1 MANNQ
6 KKLKAFVR
14 YDGSG
19 RVVASSLI
27 LRKNKPRVGRW
38 YEIPEYLC
46 CNGTGSTTTTTTN
59 GGGVTPTAWF
69 GQITNSGPS
78 DTWKW
83 NACNGF
89 GTSII
94 VYTSTTTITGGTF
107 LYSDASLT
115 TPIPYSNAAI
125 VIQGT
130 VYDVINGAINP
141 LGGNGQPCGNIT
153 TTTSTTAAP
162 ASFAVTVNDSS
173 IATSVD
179 ACDSGF
185 FAPVTR
191 YASIS
196 ESGNPLGITR
206 FYYDAQLTMPYQGN
220 VDQYYLYMV
229 GYPSGQAA
237 TAQMG
242 SGGTLSNQ
250 QYCPTI
256 NFTVASDCNGQEGY
270 NPMMLV
276 NNFTGTNSG
285 GNVYACINPQL
296 DRQSALNNIYTGRI
310 FNNSDPVTSGTPGG
324 WTVGQTYWTAV
335 RDVNDPSNV
344 KAKSFVVTAC

>member
-38 YEIPEYLC
+38 FEIPEYLC
-46 CNGTGSTTTTTTN
+46 CNGTSPSTTTTTTN
-59 GGGVTPTAWF
+59 GGGVTPTAWV

-107 LYSDASLT
+107 LYLDASLT
-115 TPIPYSNAAI
+115 TPIPYSNGAI

-130 VYDVINGAINP
+130 VYDIVNGAINP

-153 TTTSTTAAP
+153 TTTSTT
-162 ASFAVTVNDSS
+162 T
-173 IATSVD
+173 TTYT
-179 ACDSGF
+179 G
-185 FAPVTR
+185 
-191 YASIS
+191 
-196 ESGNPLGITR
+196 
-206 FYYDAQLTMPYQGN
+206 
-220 VDQYYLYMV
+220 QYYNADYSSSAACAGTGAFSLPLIV
-229 GYPSGQAA
+229 DPNACSNGSITLASGV
-237 TAQMG
+237 
-242 SGGTLSNQ
+242 
-250 QYCPTI
+250 Y
-256 NFTVASDCNGQEGY
+256 SDYG
-270 NPMMLV
+270 V
-276 NNFTGTNSG
+276 NNGSTIYINLQNGSVIQAQVFG
-285 GNVYACINPQL
+285 GNQM
-296 DRQSALNNIYTGRI
+296 
-310 FNNSDPVTSGTPGG
+310 
-324 WTVGQTYWTAV
+324 
-335 RDVNDPSNV
+335 
-344 KAKSFVVTAC
+344 SFGCTAC